1 MFSLISLDSKS
12 KVTAS
17 ENNVVLGYNW
27 ASMDLYYAPEL
38 YLGAKGSESF
48 GLGFDFNF
56 KKDTSNLYYGFGFAF
71 ESPEEHD
78 DLNYL
83 YGRIGYNSV
92 LSEKLHLNLGTSI
105 GYAYNSATIWEDR
118 YTIWEGQY
126 YEPVTYYGNES
137 VYATPGISL
146 RYALTDNIELHGGF
160 NYQLKVSGEVA
171 ELYGIP
177 FGLTY
182 ALGNKFGITLGGEI
196 VEGEIYRYGLSA
208 GFYW

>member
-1 MFSLISLDSKS
+1 MKKLALIICLFSLISLDSKS

-83 YGRIGYNSV
+83 YGRI
-92 LSEKLHLNLGTSI
+92 LSHFIAEILSIIKPGNLN
-105 GYAYNSATIWEDR
+105 
-118 YTIWEGQY
+118 
-126 YEPVTYYGNES
+126 
-137 VYATPGISL
+137 
-146 RYALTDNIELHGGF
+146 
-160 NYQLKVSGEVA
+160 
-171 ELYGIP
+171 
-177 FGLTY
+177 
-182 ALGNKFGITLGGEI
+182 
-196 VEGEIYRYGLSA
+196 
-208 GFYW
+208 